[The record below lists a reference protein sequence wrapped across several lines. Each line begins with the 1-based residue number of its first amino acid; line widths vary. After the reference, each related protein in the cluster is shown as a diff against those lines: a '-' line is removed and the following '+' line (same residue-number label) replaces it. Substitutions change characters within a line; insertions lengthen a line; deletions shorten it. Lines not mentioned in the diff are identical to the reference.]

1 MHVNPEE
8 ITALA
13 HAEAVAP
20 RYDIY
25 VLIHK
30 ALRAYMVD
38 TLLAVGQLDVDDEAA
53 LAQAAQRVTELLAF
67 CRSHLMHENHFIH
80 PAMERHAAGSSQVIA
95 ADHVDH
101 ERAIDALGAVVQALA
116 CCPPS
121 ARGRVARALYQQLAL
136 FVAHNFEH
144 MHQEETAHNAVL
156 WAHHRDEEI
165 AAIERAIHASLEPDE
180 AMLCMRWMLPN
191 LAPAE
196 RALVLT
202 DLRAQAPAPV
212 FQAVVEQVRPLLSS
226 YQWNRLVRDLGEV
239 PASAGTSC

>member
-1 MHVNPEE
+1 MHFSSEE

-13 HAEAVAP
+13 QAEATAP

-38 TLLAVGQLDVDDEAA
+38 TLLVVGQLDVDDEAA
-53 LAQAAQRVTELLAF
+53 LAQAAGRVGELLAF
-67 CRSHLMHENHFIH
+67 CRSHLTHENQFIH
-80 PAMERHAAGSSQVIA
+80 PALERHVAGSSQAIA
-95 ADHVDH
+95 AEHVGH
-101 ERAIDALGAVVQALA
+101 GQAIDALGAVVQALA
-116 CCPPS
+116 SCPRP
-121 ARGRVARALYQQLAL
+121 ARGRVARVLYQQLAL

-165 AAIERAIHASLEPDE
+165 AAIEGAIHASLDPAE
-180 AMLCMRWMLPN
+180 AMLCMRWMLPH

-196 RALVLT
+196 RALVLSG
-202 DLRAQAPAPV
+202 LRAQAPAPV
-212 FQAVVEQVRPLLSS
+212 FDAVLALVRPHLSAD
-226 YQWNRLVRDLGEV
+226 QWRRLTQDLTLGH
-239 PASAGTSC
+239 A

>member
-121 ARGRVARALYQQLAL
+121 ARGRVARALYQQLAEAYEERDKAKQKAKNAS
-136 FVAHNFEH
+136 FAHERKVKQLAALKDATGGEH
-144 MHQEETAHNAVL
+144 A
-156 WAHHRDEEI
+156 
-165 AAIERAIHASLEPDE
+165 
-180 AMLCMRWMLPN
+180 
-191 LAPAE
+191 
-196 RALVLT
+196 
-202 DLRAQAPAPV
+202 
-212 FQAVVEQVRPLLSS
+212 
-226 YQWNRLVRDLGEV
+226 
-239 PASAGTSC
+239 